1 MTITERLLLP
11 LLATDSAR
19 PLITHYDDGIGSRVE
34 LSVAT
39 VTNWAAKT
47 ANWLCDEFDVAPGSP
62 VAVALPAH
70 WQTLGVLLGAWW
82 CGAHVVDDPDGAEVV
97 FTAPNSSIEGVP
109 NARAAQAGAP
119 NVIVALDPLGQGLP
133 DEPPSGAFDYLTE
146 VRMCADDFTPWQET
160 PGDTPALDRLSVD
173 EVLATARKRA
183 AELELGTADRIL
195 STVDWT
201 IPDGVL
207 DAVLAVLAAG
217 ASLVQVA
224 NADPAKFEAKRASER
239 ITRELS

>member
-1 MTITERLLLP
+1 MTITEALLSP

-19 PLITHYDDGIGSRVE
+19 PLITHYDDAAGSRVE

-39 VTNWAAKT
+39 VANWAAKT
-47 ANWLCDEFDVAPGSP
+47 ANWLRDEFDVEPGSR

-82 CGAHVVDDPDGAEVV
+82 CGAHVVDDPTDADVA
-97 FTAPNSSIEGVP
+97 FNPPNSPAVD
-109 NARAAQAGAP
+109 AP
-119 NVIVALDPLGQGLP
+119 NVIVALDPLGVGLSG
-133 DEPPSGAFDYLTE
+133 EPASGAFDYLAE

-160 PGDTPALDRLSVD
+160 PGDTPALDGMSVD

-183 AELELGTADRIL
+183 AALEFGASDRVL

-201 IPDGVL
+201 IPGGVL
-207 DAVLAVLAAG
+207 DAVLTPLLAG
-217 ASLVQVA
+217 ASLMQVT
-224 NADPAKFEAKRASER
+224 NVDPATLDGKRAAEK
-239 ITRELS
+239 ITRELAAPRR